1 MRTTDPNKK
10 KSFADI
16 FAQWEKTDSA
26 KKAAAQM
33 EKKDDSPEQPQQHS
47 VSAKKLPVDGT
58 LDLHGLT
65 SAEAENKLKVF
76 FAKAKNAGWRKV
88 IIIHG
93 KGIHSKEEPVLKKVV
108 MDFIENS
115 PIAGSHGIPGASEG
129 GSGAVWVA
137 IKK

>member
-1 MRTTDPNKK
+1 MQTTGPKK
-10 KSFADI
+10 ESFGDI
-16 FAQWEKTDSA
+16 LARWEKTDAS
-26 KKAAAQM
+26 KNVK
-33 EKKDDSPEQPQQHS
+33 PEAREEEYEQEQHS
-47 VSAKKLPVDGT
+47 VSAKKLPVEGT

-65 SAEAENKLKVF
+65 ASEAESRLNIF
-76 FAKAKNAGWRKV
+76 FAKARRAGWRKV

-108 MDFIENS
+108 MDFIEKS
-115 PIAGSHGIPGASEG
+115 PAAGAHGIPGAVDG

>member
-1 MRTTDPNKK
+1 MRTTDPKK

>member
-1 MRTTDPNKK
+1 MQTTDPKK
-10 KSFADI
+10 KDFGAI
-16 FAQWEKTDSA
+16 LAAWEK
-26 KKAAAQM
+26 
-33 EKKDDSPEQPQQHS
+33 SPSSKNVKPEPRDEEYENTQHS
-47 VSAKKLPVDGT
+47 VSAKKLPVDDT

-65 SAEAENKLKVF
+65 SAEAENKLKNF
-76 FAKAKNAGWRKV
+76 FSKAHKLGWRKV

-108 MDFIENS
+108 MDFIESS
-115 PIAGSHGIPGASEG
+115 PLAGAHGTPGSAEG